1 MQLLDTFFE
10 ERFLGQDR
18 EFGEIGGGI
27 SFQILRKAPKG
38 T

>member
-27 SFQILRKAPKG
+27 SFLS
-38 T
+38 